1 MEDKLI
7 KILGR
12 YIEKNYP
19 ELLNGNL
26 YFNDGGMSG
35 SYSMGY
41 NNCYIGSIVL
51 YGGDMSSIFINDG
64 YHSLRHIFG
73 DEYKGLFLKWF
84 NKEHEVMLYSLL
96 GNDCGV
102 LFLNDCGV
110 YY

>member
-26 YFNDGGMSG
+26 YFNSG
-35 SYSMGY
+35 AYSGLYSMSY
-41 NNCYIGSIVL
+41 NNCYVGTIVL
-51 YGGDMSSIFINDG
+51 HGGDISSINISVG
-64 YHSLRHIFG
+64 YHSLKYVFG
-73 DEYKGLFLKWF
+73 NEYKGLFLNWF
-84 NKEHEVMLYSLL
+84 NKEHKNILYSLL

-102 LFLNDCGV
+102 VFIND
-110 YY
+110 

>member
-7 KILGR
+7 NILGR
-12 YIEKNYP
+12 YIQYNYP
-19 ELLNGNL
+19 ELLDGKL
-26 YFNDGGMSG
+26 YFDTGGMSG

-51 YGGDMSSIFINDG
+51 YGGDISSIFISDE
-64 YHSLRHIFG
+64 YHSLKYIFG
-73 DEYKGLFLKWF
+73 DGYKELLLKWF

-102 LFLNDCGV
+102 LFIND
-110 YY
+110 